1 MRDTKLDILF
11 EPLKMSNLTLK
22 NRFFMAPIG
31 TTFHMKQLS
40 DFLAERAKGDVAL
53 ITTGET
59 CVHSGGRAGS
69 GGEELRLETDD
80 DIKAFSPLVKAV
92 QNEGAKIVAQL
103 NHAGR
108 YSSSRAL
115 RQQPVA
121 PSSIASR
128 YTGETPRELSTAETD
143 DLVMA
148 FAEAALRAQKAGFD
162 GIEILGSSGY
172 LISQFL
178 SPLTNKRDDKYGGD
192 TLQRATF
199 LFSILRETRKRVGND
214 FNICVKF
221 DAEDSMEGGRTLK
234 DSILL
239 APHIVSAG
247 ADRLHIW
254 AGWHEATRPMLPMF
268 VKRGA
273 FSHLAAEIKKVV
285 DVPVSTVGRI
295 NDPYVAADILAK
307 GEADLIGLGRTLLCD
322 PDFVKKTSDGRTD
335 EIRRCTAC
343 CYCFDQIMRAIQGDK
358 KAGLKCSINPELG
371 REGEGLIRPAE
382 EKKNVVV
389 VGGGPAGMEVAR
401 IASLRGHR
409 VTLFEKEDKLG
420 GLVNLAFVP
429 PHKGELKNVVDYYV
443 HQMEILPLKV
453 RLGESFTEEE
463 FERIKPDALVF
474 AAGARELLPRIPGIS
489 AEHVFTALEILK
501 DDIPVEERVVV
512 IGGGLIGVETAE
524 FLADQGKKVTV
535 IEMLKAVAT
544 DVGPT
549 IRWGLLARLSRKIS
563 MLTSTKVIEIKE
575 GSVVVSD
582 PEHNRKE
589 IPCDTVV
596 IATGLD
602 SRSGLV
608 EPLKNRGAE
617 VYVVGSCVKPG
628 QIAEAVADAFAVGC
642 KI

>member
-1 MRDTKLDILF
+1 M
-11 EPLKMSNLTLK
+11 
-22 NRFFMAPIG
+22 
-31 TTFHMKQLS
+31 
-40 DFLAERAKGDVAL
+40 
-53 ITTGET
+53 
-59 CVHSGGRAGS
+59 
-69 GGEELRLETDD
+69 
-80 DIKAFSPLVKAV
+80 
-92 QNEGAKIVAQL
+92 
-103 NHAGR
+103 
-108 YSSSRAL
+108 
-115 RQQPVA
+115 
-121 PSSIASR
+121 
-128 YTGETPRELSTAETD
+128 ETD

-178 SPLTNKRDDKYGGD
+178 SPVTNKRDDKYGGD

-199 LFSILRETRKRVGND
+199 LFSILRETRKKVGSD

-247 ADRLHIW
+247 ADRLHVW

-273 FSHLAAEIKKVV
+273 FSRLAAEIKKVV

-295 NDPYVAADILAK
+295 NDPYVAADIVAK

-322 PDFVKKTSDGRTD
+322 PYFVKKTSQGRTD

-382 EKKNVVV
+382 EKKNVVI

-401 IASLRGHR
+401 IASRRGHR
-409 VTLFEKEDKLG
+409 VTLFEKDDKLG

-443 HQMEILPLKV
+443 RQMELLPLTV
-453 RLGESFTEEE
+453 RLGESFTVEE
-463 FERIKPDALVF
+463 FESIKPDALVF
-474 AAGARELLPRIPGIS
+474 ASGARESIPPIPGIDS
-489 AEHVFTALEILK
+489 EHVLTALQILR
-501 DDIPVEERVVV
+501 DDTVVKERVVV
-512 IGGGLIGVETAE
+512 VGGGLIGVETAE

-535 IEMLKAVAT
+535 IEMLKAVAR

-549 IRWGLLARLSRKIS
+549 MRWGLLARLSRKIS
-563 MLTSTKVIEIKE
+563 MLTSTSVIEIKDK
-575 GSVVVSD
+575 SVVVSD
-582 PEHNRKE
+582 SENNRKE

-596 IATGLD
+596 IATGLV
-602 SRSGLV
+602 SRTGLL
-608 EPLKNRGAE
+608 ETLKKKCTE
-617 VYVVGSCVKPG
+617 FYVIGSCQKPG
-628 QIAEAVADAFAVGC
+628 QIAEAVEDAFAVGC
-642 KI
+642 TI

>member
-1 MRDTKLDILF
+1 MRDPKLDILF

-40 DFLAERAKGDVAL
+40 DFLAERAKGGVAL
-53 ITTGET
+53 ITTGEI
-59 CVHSGGRAGS
+59 CVHPGGRAGA
-69 GGEELRLETDD
+69 GREEPRLETDD
-80 DIKAFSPLVKAV
+80 DIKVFSPLVKAV
-92 QNEGAKIVAQL
+92 QNAGAKIIAQL

-115 RQQPVA
+115 QQQPVA

-128 YTGETPRELSTAETD
+128 YTGEIPRELSTAETD
-143 DLVMA
+143 DLIMA
-148 FAEAALRAQKAGFD
+148 FAKAALRAKKAGFD

-178 SPLTNKRDDKYGGD
+178 SPVTNKRDDKYGGD
-192 TLQRATF
+192 TLKRATF
-199 LFSILRETRKRVGND
+199 LFSILKETRKRVGND

-382 EKKNVVV
+382 KKKNVVI

-409 VTLFEKEDKLG
+409 VTLFEKDDKLG
-420 GLVNLAFVP
+420 GLVNLAFIP
-429 PHKGELKNVVDYYV
+429 PHKGELQNVVDYYV

-453 RLGESFTEEE
+453 RLSESFAEEE
-463 FERIKPDALVF
+463 FERIKPDTLVF
-474 AAGARELLPRIPGIS
+474 AAGARELMPRIPGITG
-489 AEHVFTALEILK
+489 EHVFTALEILK
-501 DDIPVEERVVV
+501 DNVPVKESVVV

-535 IEMLKAVAT
+535 IEMFKAVAA

-549 IRWGLLARLSRKIS
+549 MRWGLLLRLSKKIS

-575 GSVVVSD
+575 KNVVVSD
-582 PEHNRKE
+582 PENNRKE
-589 IPCDTVV
+589 IPGDTVV

-602 SRSGLV
+602 SRTDLV
-608 EPLKNRGAE
+608 EQMKKQDAE
-617 VYVVGSCVKPG
+617 VYMVGSCRKPG
-628 QIAEAVADAFAVGC
+628 QIADAVEDAFAIGC